1 MASVKQGAYVQYPSG
16 GKTDGFADDAAQAMK
31 NAKRFLP
38 AIDTEQPKRWFGNL
52 MFQANQWTPTVVNP
66 AEEGGP
72 VASGLFL
79 WHLIV
84 WVIAIA
90 LTSAVNFGV
99 NGGTYKDYVW
109 DVNAVD
115 GSGATVPAYVWAAYS
130 DGTKQIALFSALA
143 GIFGVVG
150 IIASTALYDA
160 NTYKLSTGTNTIIT
174 FLLNYSLVGSFFI
187 YCRAAQHEQAGNFYN
202 LALAGV
208 LFHAYAVVLF
218 YSCSAALETLALP
231 RSFIPTLAIS
241 VQLVNYLEINDGEFH
256 CRSVD
261 VDAAASTN
269 NPSLITA
276 AAACS
281 DNEKSISFWIP
292 LLTAIAVGVM
302 IAGRKLVRNASEGG
316 SQVKNAPFIRSA
328 ILMLF
333 LLSAILSLYKYAF
346 MAANI
351 TDRVARMFGMLGLL
365 LQFAIVT
372 IVFIPSAAPAGNKDQ
387 ISPITGQAVADVG
400 GPLVSSVDIGV

>member
-16 GKTDGFADDAAQAMK
+16 AKTDGFADDAAQAMK

-38 AIDTEQPKRWFGNL
+38 AIDYNQPKRWFGNL

-72 VASGLFL
+72 VATGLFL

-84 WVIAIA
+84 WVIAIG

-109 DVNAVD
+109 NPSPA
-115 GSGATVPAYVWAAYS
+115 GGGAAAWEWVAYA

-143 GIFGVVG
+143 GIIGVLG
-150 IIASTALYDA
+150 IILSTALYDA

-187 YCRAAQHEQAGNFYN
+187 YCRAAQHAQAGEFYN

-208 LFHAYAVVLF
+208 LFHAYAVCLF

-256 CRSVD
+256 CRTAEAPA
-261 VDAAASTN
+261 DAVTTDSN
-269 NPSLITA
+269 INA
-276 AAACS
+276 AAACT
-281 DNEKSISFWIP
+281 DNEKSIALWIP

-316 SQVKNAPFIRSA
+316 SQVKNAPFVRSA

-333 LLSAILSLYKYAF
+333 LLSAVLSLYKYAF

-351 TDRVARMFGMLGLL
+351 TDRVARMFGLLGLL
-365 LQFAIVT
+365 LQFAIVS
-372 IVFIPSAAPAGNKDQ
+372 IVFIPSAAPANNKDQ
-387 ISPITGQAVADVG
+387 ISPVTGQAVADVG
-400 GPLVSSVDIGV
+400 APLASAVDIGV